1 MFQWNNEILQKK
13 IIEYSNLDDKFVIIM
28 CKGRN
33 RRKVE
38 MTRSNDH

>member
-28 CKGRN
+28 GKGRN
-33 RRKVE
+33 R
-38 MTRSNDH
+38 